1 MKKLLFACVAFL
13 LLPIGAWACSCV
25 EVTDDLSYE
34 MRNAFENSDAVVVAK
49 ALSITVLPPP
59 DDHDLDIDPEIH
71 ITDLNAII
79 SFKGDVPPRFQTKI
93 ETVCCVCGFTFA
105 EGETYLLFLYEEE
118 DGFYSTNICTRNM
131 FFEDAR
137 EAIEVIMAELL

>member
-1 MKKLLFACVAFL
+1 MKKLLFACLAW
-13 LLPIGAWACSCV
+13 LLPLGAWACSCV
-25 EVTDDLSYE
+25 DITDDLSYE

-49 ALSITVLPPP
+49 ALSITVLPPENN
-59 DDHDLDIDPEIH
+59 LDIDPEIH

-118 DGFYSTNICTRNM
+118 DGYYSTNICTRNM

>member
-1 MKKLLFACVAFL
+1 MKKLLFACAAW
-13 LLPIGAWACSCV
+13 LLPLGAWACSCV

-71 ITDLNAII
+71 VTDLNAII